1 MKIPKGGAA
10 RELAYFSAGE
20 QDLIRIV
27 ERFAVVDALYE
38 KEQPVLILDDP
49 FVNLDPERY
58 ERALA
63 FIKEMSKRRQ
73 MIYFT
78 CRG

>member
-1 MKIPKGGAA
+1 MKIPKGGAS

-20 QDLIRIV
+20 QDLIRIA

-63 FIKEMSKRRQ
+63 FIEEMSQRRQ